1 MAENKSLFY
10 ISGFVSVS
18 LFVLL
23 LSLFFY
29 MMFSSNKIKEFA
41 LTKDNYISVS
51 MDTAQFEVK
60 SAKKRVTTPVEKE
73 IKKDQPVID
82 PVVTE
87 IAQPTK
93 TPTVDVSNL
102 FNNVWTQKIK
112 KQKTKEKVT
121 DNKRIQEIQKK
132 IEMVKSR

>member
-1 MAENKSLFY
+1 
-10 ISGFVSVS
+10 
-18 LFVLL
+18 
-23 LSLFFY
+23 
-29 MMFSSNKIKEFA
+29 
-41 LTKDNYISVS
+41 

-132 IEMVKSR
+132 NRDGQK